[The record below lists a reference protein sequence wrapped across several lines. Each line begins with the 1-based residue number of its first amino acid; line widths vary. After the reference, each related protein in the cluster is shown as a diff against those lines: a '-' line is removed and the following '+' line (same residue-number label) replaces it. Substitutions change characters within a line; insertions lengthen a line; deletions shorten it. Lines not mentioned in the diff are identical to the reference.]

1 MGLVM
6 DLASYNTDKMGYV
19 AFGWWMGVFCRSGQL
34 SGPRWVWRFARTII
48 SDRGASRLCRE
59 LPVSLSDF
67 SSAEVESPNMSC
79 RFKGSLG
86 PSTSSVP
93 WGMSTQVSYHSW
105 NRQRWKVCAFIFQ
118 RRRLQPFVLIYRLN
132 ITVWRRIIQTQDAK
146 GYGFRCSSSWV
157 RF

>member
-105 NRQRWKVCAFIFQ
+105 NRQRWKSVRVHFSTPTPSTFCVDLSAQ
-118 RRRLQPFVLIYRLN
+118 HHSLTENYSN
-132 ITVWRRIIQTQDAK
+132 T
-146 GYGFRCSSSWV
+146 RC
-157 RF
+157 